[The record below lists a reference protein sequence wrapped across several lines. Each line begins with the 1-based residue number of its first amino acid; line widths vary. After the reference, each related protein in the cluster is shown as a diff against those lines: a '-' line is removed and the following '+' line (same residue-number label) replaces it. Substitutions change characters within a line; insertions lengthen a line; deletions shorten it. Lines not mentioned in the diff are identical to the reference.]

1 MAYFFACWWGLYS
14 LCGIGDE
21 TITAQKLLKVEPAQ
35 HLDNHNDFFNKL
47 IIESNRSPK
56 KMLLEH
62 NDDIHLISMYLKEF
76 IFLGLFYFKNNLGKS
91 TTISINSK
99 VSKKFINK
107 LNK

>member
-1 MAYFFACWWGLYS
+1 MAYFCACWWSLYG

-62 NDDIHLISMYLKEF
+62 NDHIHLISMYLKEF

-99 VSKKFINK
+99 VSIKIINK
-107 LNK
+107 LK